1 MEVIGAVDLVGKVIT
16 VSVDEGTTHVRNG
29 GGAIV
34 VARGGVARSVVA
46 CGVAYGSEGRRKC
59 LEVSRWP
66 VKGLSK
72 SQWFT
77 AVDAGERPGFKG
89 V

>member
-34 VARGGVARSVVA
+34 VARGGVARSGGMWCCIWV
-46 CGVAYGSEGRRKC
+46 GG
-59 LEVSRWP
+59 
-66 VKGLSK
+66 
-72 SQWFT
+72 T
-77 AVDAGERPGFKG
+77 AQVLRGEQVAGERVVKIAMVHRGRRRRTAWI
-89 V
+89 